1 MDESKWL
8 TTQGNIVE
16 SGGVI
21 KYTGTYLAENGV
33 PKPPEW
39 GTIRSS
45 IPFSNGEISLE
56 VKLHGTHTEFS
67 LALGFGISPVCFSL
81 ASAPSA
87 YSLRILNPQNNNTLI
102 PLAATGEPKNL
113 KINEWLTIKL
123 KVQGSEIRGS
133 VNNVPVIF
141 GEANVVKS
149 ELTMTFYG
157 LADVEVRNISVSPV
171 RPTAFIVM
179 QFSKEF
185 NELYTNV
192 IESVCNEFDIK
203 AVRADDIYNN
213 GMVIQDIIRE
223 ISESQL
229 VIADITPNNPNVYY
243 EVGFAH
249 AKQKQVILLCDR
261 SRSELPFDLSSFRTI
276 FYENSISGK
285 VDIEKKLRKH
295 LEHIF
300 PKDNS

>member
-8 TTQGNIVE
+8 TTQGNILE

-21 KYTGTYLAENGV
+21 KYTGINLAENGV

-39 GTIRSS
+39 GTIKSN

-56 VKLHGTHTEFS
+56 VKLHGTQTEFS

-81 ASAPSA
+81 ASVPSA
-87 YSLRILNPQNNNTLI
+87 YSLRTWNQQTQTLI
-102 PLAATGEPKNL
+102 PLAFTGEPKNL
-113 KINEWLTIKL
+113 KTDEWFTIKL
-123 KVQGSEIRGS
+123 EVQGSEIRGS
-133 VNNVPVIF
+133 INNVPVIS
-141 GEANVVKS
+141 GNANVLKS
-149 ELTMTFYG
+149 ELTMLFYG
-157 LADVEVRNISVSPV
+157 LSDIEVRNISVIPV
-171 RPTAFIVM
+171 RPTAFTVM

-192 IESVCNEFDIK
+192 IESVCNEFGIK
-203 AVRADDIYNN
+203 TVRADDIYSN
-213 GMVIQDIIRE
+213 GMVIHDIIRE

-243 EVGFAH
+243 EVGYAH
-249 AKQKQVILLCDR
+249 AKEKQVILLCDR

-285 VDIEKKLRKH
+285 VDIENKLRKH
-295 LEHIF
+295 LKNLF
-300 PKDNS
+300 PKNNC